1 MSLISD
7 LVLVN
12 YQIEQNCLSYLGQ
25 QHMLLFVQA
34 KQEISKF
41 VCLSILS
48 TSYNMD
54 YSILRTGLF
63 GLSYVGHVKF
73 FPG

>member
-25 QHMLLFVQA
+25 QHMLLFV
-34 KQEISKF
+34 
-41 VCLSILS
+41 
-48 TSYNMD
+48 
-54 YSILRTGLF
+54 
-63 GLSYVGHVKF
+63 
-73 FPG
+73 